1 MDFDMLKENK
11 LLVTDD
17 AGQMTTY
24 DVLCTFEDAETGK
37 KYIVYTDNTRDES
50 GKVQV
55 YANAYENNET
65 TGKMVLKDIET
76 DDEWDLVEEAL
87 ETIREEI
94 LPGPESND

>member
-1 MDFDMLKENK
+1 MQTVSTAMMSFM
-11 LLVTDD
+11 
-17 AGQMTTY
+17 
-24 DVLCTFEDAETGK
+24 
-37 KYIVYTDNTRDES
+37 VYTDNTRDES

-94 LPGPESND
+94 LPGLESND